1 MTSPLHAL
9 TATAPTS
16 SMTAKAP
23 DKIRETAE
31 EFEAIFLSTLMQT
44 MFANMK
50 TDGPFG
56 GGKSEE
62 MYQSMMVEQ
71 YGAAVARNGGIGIAD
86 AITRQMLAYQEMSQ

>member
-1 MTSPLHAL
+1 MTQA
-9 TATAPTS
+9 
-16 SMTAKAP
+16 AKAP
-23 DKIRETAE
+23 DRIRETAE
-31 EFEAIFLSTLMQT
+31 EFEGIFLSTLMQT
-44 MFANMK
+44 MFANLE

>member
-1 MTSPLHAL
+1 MTSPIQTMPL
-9 TATAPTS
+9 ATQPG
-16 SMTAKAP
+16 KVP

-31 EFEAIFLSTLMQT
+31 EFEGIFLATLMQT
-44 MFANMK
+44 MFANLE

-86 AITRQMLAYQEMSQ
+86 AITRQMLAYQEISQ